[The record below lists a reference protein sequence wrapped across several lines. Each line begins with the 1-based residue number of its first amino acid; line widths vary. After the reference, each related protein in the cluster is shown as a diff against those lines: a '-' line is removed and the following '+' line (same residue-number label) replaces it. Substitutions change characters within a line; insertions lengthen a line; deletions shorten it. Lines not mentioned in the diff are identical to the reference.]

1 MTPDEEQAEE
11 LALLVEKLAP
21 AESLVEVDHED
32 PAEQLFIDELLVHR
46 LLDNEN
52 IIDELLVDQIFVHK
66 LLDADLLQQIS
77 YLDSFLQDFFINK
90 SDISQLF
97 LVSSSRSHPTSLLLA
112 KHSTSCFYL
121 MCHYHALE

>member
-1 MTPDEEQAEE
+1 MGPGEEQAEE

-32 PAEQLFIDELLVHR
+32 PVEQLFIDELLVHQ

-66 LLDADLLQQIS
+66 LLDADSLHQIS
-77 YLDSFLQDFFINK
+77 YLDSFLQVFINK

>member
-1 MTPDEEQAEE
+1 MAPGEEQAEE

-21 AESLVEVDHED
+21 AESLVEVDCED

-66 LLDADLLQQIS
+66 LLDADSLHQIS
-77 YLDSFLQDFFINK
+77 YLDSSLQVFINK
-90 SDISQLF
+90 SDITNYFLF
-97 LVSSSRSHPTSLLLA
+97 LLPDLIQRHFCSPNTLHPASI
-112 KHSTSCFYL
+112 SCATI
-121 MCHYHALE
+121 MH